1 MKRSILVFVI
11 SLLVG
16 IWGTAAN
23 KNKSTLSKTPLTAE
37 EMELY
42 GIFLDS
48 FVGKGKGAVNFSE
61 KTFPLAFDVPDN
73 EGSCIEGIRLKS
85 LVEAGQTIHMVEA
98 SIADGRAIHLV
109 DPSKHKLKDPGKAIE
124 KGDSV
129 GNAVAAGFQAGLLSV
144 SEIAFDE
151 AHHFAVF
158 KFSFICGSLCGR
170 GGTLVFEKIDGRWK
184 QSNRAC
190 PSWIA

>member
-1 MKRSILVFVI
+1 MRRTVLIFVI

-16 IWGTAAN
+16 ISGTAS
-23 KNKSTLSKTPLTAE
+23 NKSKPTLSQTPLTSE
-37 EMELY
+37 DLELY

-48 FVGKGKGAVNFSE
+48 FVGKGKELVNFSE
-61 KTFPLAFDVPDN
+61 RTLPLTLADSDN
-73 EGSCIEGIRLKS
+73 EGPCLEGIRLKRS
-85 LVEAGQTIHMVEA
+85 AEAAQTIHMFPT

-109 DPSKHKLKDPGKAIE
+109 DPSKHKLKDPGKAIK

-129 GNAVAAGFQAGLLSV
+129 GDAVAAGFRAGLLSV

-151 AHHFAVF
+151 AHHFAAF

-170 GGTLVFEKIDGRWK
+170 GGTLIFEKIDGKWTK
-184 QSNRAC
+184 SNRAC
-190 PSWIA
+190 PSWIS

>member
-1 MKRSILVFVI
+1 MRRSILVSVI

-16 IWGTAAN
+16 ISGTAAN
-23 KNKSTLSKTPLTAE
+23 KGKSIVSKTPLTAE
-37 EMELY
+37 ELELY

-48 FVGKGKGAVNFSE
+48 FVGKGEGAVNFSE
-61 KTFPLAFDVPDN
+61 RTFPLAFVDSDN
-73 EGSCIEGIRLKS
+73 EGSCIEGIKLKS
-85 LVEAGQTIHMVEA
+85 SPEAGQTIHVFEA
-98 SIADGRAIHLV
+98 SIADGHAIHLV
-109 DPSKHKLKDPGKAIE
+109 DPSKHKLKDPGKAI
-124 KGDSV
+124 KRGDSV
-129 GNAVAAGFQAGLLSV
+129 GDAVVAGFQAGLLSV

-151 AHHFAVF
+151 AHHFAAF

>member
-1 MKRSILVFVI
+1 MRRSILVFVI
-11 SLLVG
+11 SLLFG
-16 IWGTAAN
+16 ISGTAAN
-23 KNKSTLSKTPLTAE
+23 KSKSTLSKSPLTAE
-37 EMELY
+37 ALELY

-48 FVGKGKGAVNFSE
+48 FVGKGEGTVNFSE
-61 KTFPLAFDVPDN
+61 RTSPLTFGDSDN
-73 EGSCIEGIRLKS
+73 EGSCVQGIKLKS
-85 LVEAGQTIHMVEA
+85 LGEAGQTIHMFEA
-98 SIADGRAIHLV
+98 NIADGRAIHLV
-109 DPSKHKLKDPGKAIE
+109 DPRKHKLKDPGKSIK

-129 GNAVAAGFQAGLLSV
+129 GDAVVAGFQAGLLSV

-170 GGTLVFEKIDGRWK
+170 GGTLVFEKFDGRWK
-184 QSNRAC
+184 QSSRAC